1 MSSEQATADDR
12 IHAYQIL
19 MVILGDDLDSE
30 CRYQDRQ
37 HADIADEHALAASR
51 YAAAKLTLK
60 RGYAAACG
68 RQRTK
73 LEEELGK
80 KPTVAQVELAGYTDV
95 EYVEECDQLSEL
107 KRLDLRW
114 EALRE
119 ASRGRGFSLRLV
131 VDREIAGLVSY
142 GAAAPTRRAKQL
154 IEGRSE
160 SAYDQPAESGSEDR
174 ARL

>member
-1 MSSEQATADDR
+1 MSSKHRTADEL
-12 IHAYQIL
+12 IEAYRCAL
-19 MVILGDDLDSE
+19 VILGEDLDSD
-30 CRYQDRQ
+30 CRHQDHQ
-37 HADIADEHALAASR
+37 HSEIADEHALAASR
-51 YAAAKLTLK
+51 YAAAKLALK

-80 KPTVAQVELAGYTDV
+80 KPTVAQVELAGHTDA
-95 EYVEECDQLSEL
+95 EYVAECDRLSEL
-107 KRLDLRW
+107 KRLELRW

-142 GAAAPTRRAKQL
+142 DGAAPTKRTQKSL
-154 IEGRSE
+154 EGRSE
-160 SAYDQPAESGSEDR
+160 SAYDKPAESGSGR

>member
-1 MSSEQATADDR
+1 MSSERHTVDEVID
-12 IHAYQIL
+12 AYQGDL
-19 MVILGDDLDSE
+19 VIWGENLDEE
-30 CRYQDRQ
+30 CRHNDQR
-37 HADIADEHALAASR
+37 HSKIADEHALAASR
-51 YAAAKLTLK
+51 YAAAKLALK

-80 KPTVAQVELAGYTDV
+80 KPTVAQVELAGHTDV
-95 EYVEECDQLSEL
+95 EYVDECDQLSEL

-142 GAAAPTRRAKQL
+142 GGAAPTKRTQKSL
-154 IEGRSE
+154 EGRSDDV
-160 SAYDQPAESGSEDR
+160 YDQPVESGSGR